1 MVAVSRQPSVI
12 FIDEVNYSISKVVV
26 RINSNKGVDLLFL
39 VLVLCAICNQLYVAL
54 DLIFGGGEMKLG
66 SKDFII
72 FKSFHLFHVKATEC
86 DDAYWLSSLL
96 IVELRGFMVNNLM
109 SMFSSPI
116 MVKLRSRI
124 WNLVIS
130 YCIMTVL

>member
-1 MVAVSRQPSVI
+1 
-12 FIDEVNYSISKVVV
+12 
-26 RINSNKGVDLLFL
+26 
-39 VLVLCAICNQLYVAL
+39 
-54 DLIFGGGEMKLG
+54 MKLG

-72 FKSFHLFHVKATEC
+72 FKSCHLFHVKATEC
-86 DDAYWLSSLL
+86 DGAYWLSSLL

-124 WNLVIS
+124 WNLVIP
-130 YCIMTVL
+130 YCIMILFLPLFILGA